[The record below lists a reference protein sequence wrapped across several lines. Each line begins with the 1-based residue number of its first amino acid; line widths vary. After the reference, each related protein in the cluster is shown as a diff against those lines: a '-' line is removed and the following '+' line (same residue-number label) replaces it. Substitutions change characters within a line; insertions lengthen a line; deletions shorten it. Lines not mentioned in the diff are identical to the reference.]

1 MRLRRGKKTHAR
13 STDCAAS
20 RSPSYRQRDLPVGPA
35 RAGLLLLH
43 GFTGSRTEFTY
54 LFVHLARLLTARG
67 IAVFRF
73 DFAGCGES
81 DGDFAELS
89 MADQAAQTA
98 AMLDQVQANYP
109 ELQWHVLGFSMGA
122 LAATLVAPMRP
133 ELASLML
140 LAPAGNID
148 SVLKALALQPPVAG
162 GLRLSGADH
171 QRRIIERSRNL

>member
-1 MRLRRGKKTHAR
+1 M
-13 STDCAAS
+13 
-20 RSPSYRQRDLPVGPA
+20 PVGPA